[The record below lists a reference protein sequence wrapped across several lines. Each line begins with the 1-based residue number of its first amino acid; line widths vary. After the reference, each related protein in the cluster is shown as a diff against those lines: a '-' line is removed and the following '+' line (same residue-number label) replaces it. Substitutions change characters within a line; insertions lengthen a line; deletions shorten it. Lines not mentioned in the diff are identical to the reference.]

1 MTALGGALYKMRDLL
16 AKLNRI
22 KDQPNSREFIL
33 ADARDADMAWG
44 AASFGAKPPIVAQ
57 HSQNN
62 YRTKPEFLEEIR
74 LVVKQGIIDIM
85 LASTST
91 MSQLAHT
98 DKFFDGST
106 VTPAVRINDASDIWL
121 LRGSSYNHSPSIGF
135 RSSFIEEAQYGNLTA
150 PRTNQPKV
158 NLGLYS
164 ITFNNDLDGDLRSLN
179 ALRDF
184 RYEAEHAGF
193 HYFLEVFAPNSPQGG
208 LHPEDV
214 PWFVNDAIVRTLAG
228 IPPAGRPL
236 FLKIPYFG
244 PRALDELVSFDPSV
258 VVGVLGGSSGTTYDA
273 FRMIEDVQR
282 YGARV
287 ALFGRKIKNSEHP
300 LEFIRFLRA
309 ITDGDV
315 TATEAV
321 KAYHGALSK
330 NGIPPQRALEADMEL
345 TQTELSYA

>member
-1 MTALGGALYKMRDLL
+1 MKHLL

-22 KDQPNSREFIL
+22 KTQPNSREFIL

-44 AASFGAKPPIVAQ
+44 ATSFGAKPPID
-57 HSQNN
+57 SQRGQNS
-62 YRTKPEFLEEIR
+62 YRTKPEFLEEMR

-91 MSQLAHT
+91 MSQLAHV
-98 DKFFDGST
+98 DRLFDSST

-121 LRGSSYNHSPSIGF
+121 LRGSSYHHFPSIGF
-135 RSSFIEEAQYGNLTA
+135 RSSFIEEVQYGSLTA
-150 PRTNQPKV
+150 PRTNQPTV

-164 ITFNNDLDGDLRSLN
+164 ITFNNDLDADLRSLN
-179 ALRDF
+179 AFKDF
-184 RYEAEHAGF
+184 RCEAEHAGF

-208 LHPEDV
+208 LLPEDV

-244 PRALDELVSFDPSV
+244 PRALDELVSFDPGV
-258 VVGVLGGSSGTTYDA
+258 IVGVLGGSSGTTYDA
-273 FRMIEDVQR
+273 FRLIEDAQK

-287 ALFGRKIKNSEHP
+287 ALFGRKIKNSEQP

-315 TATEAV
+315 SATEAV
-321 KAYHGALSK
+321 RAYHSVLSK
-330 NGIPPQRALEADMEL
+330 NGISPQRSLEADMEL
-345 TQTELSYA
+345 TQTEMSYA